1 LISSLAGATILL
13 KRTLNV
19 KEKLNMT
26 MNLESAN
33 LILRLWFLL
42 HRDYALL
49 RGCEDQIYG
58 EKGLTMEQYATLVAI
73 KYLDNPV
80 RPTDVARWIG
90 RSPNSVSMIIDRMVK
105 AGLVRRE
112 RDRRDRRVVRLI
124 ISSKAENALKPATQ
138 AGWEFIQKIMSP
150 LSDEDRH
157 TLARLLE
164 TLRYQTMAYLNP
176 GEDIQEMVIND
187 DKSHINLRGRLVKRG
202 LTSTAQAKRRG
213 GEKGR
218 TI

>member
-1 LISSLAGATILL
+1 
-13 KRTLNV
+13 
-19 KEKLNMT
+19 MT
-26 MNLESAN
+26 VDPQSAN
-33 LILRLWFLL
+33 LVLRLWFLL

-58 EKGLTMEQYATLVAI
+58 EKGLTMEQYATLVAM
-73 KYLDNPV
+73 KYLGRSV

-90 RSPNSVSMIIDRMVK
+90 RSPNSVSMMIDRMVK

-112 RDRRDRRVVRLI
+112 RSRTDRRVVRLI
-124 ISSKAENALKPATQ
+124 MSSKAENALKPATQ

-164 TLRYQTMAYLNP
+164 TLRYQTMAHLNP
-176 GEDIQEMVIND
+176 GQDIGKMVIND

-202 LTSTAQAKRRG
+202 LTSTPQPKRQAGKN
-213 GEKGR
+213 
-218 TI
+218 

>member
-1 LISSLAGATILL
+1 
-13 KRTLNV
+13 
-19 KEKLNMT
+19 MT
-26 MNLESAN
+26 VNLESAN

-73 KYLDNPV
+73 KYLNDPV

-90 RSPNSVSMIIDRMVK
+90 RRTNSVSMMIDRMVK

-112 RDRRDRRVVRLI
+112 RSRGDRRVVRLI
-124 ISSKAENALKPATQ
+124 ITSKAENALEPATR

-150 LSDEDRH
+150 LSEEDRQ
-157 TLARLLE
+157 TFARLLE
-164 TLRYQTMAYLNP
+164 TLRYQTLNYLNP
-176 GEDIQEMVIND
+176 GEDIEKMVRND
-187 DKSHINLRGRLVKRG
+187 DKSHVNLRGRLVQRG
-202 LTSTAQAKRRG
+202 LTSTPQVKHQG
-213 GEKGR
+213 GKKGK
-218 TI
+218 TV

>member
-1 LISSLAGATILL
+1 MSPPATAIIVL
-13 KRTLNV
+13 KSTLKL
-19 KEKLNMT
+19 KERLSMT
-26 MNLESAN
+26 VDSQSAN
-33 LILRLWFLL
+33 VVLRLWFLL

-58 EKGLTMEQYATLVAI
+58 EKGLTMEQYATLVAM
-73 KYLDNPV
+73 KYLGRSV

-90 RSPNSVSMIIDRMVK
+90 RSPNSVSMMIDRMVK

-112 RDRRDRRVVRLI
+112 RSRTDRRVVRLI
-124 ISSKAENALKPATQ
+124 MSSKAENALKPATQ

-164 TLRYQTMAYLNP
+164 TLRYQTMAHLNP
-176 GEDIQEMVIND
+176 GQDIGKMVMND
-187 DKSHINLRGRLVKRG
+187 DKSHINLRGRLVKHG
-202 LTSTAQAKRRG
+202 LTSTPQPKRRD

-218 TI
+218 TT

>member
-1 LISSLAGATILL
+1 
-13 KRTLNV
+13 
-19 KEKLNMT
+19 MT
-26 MNLESAN
+26 VNSESAN

-49 RGCEDQIYG
+49 RGCEDQMYG

-73 KYLDNPV
+73 KYLNDPV

-90 RSPNSVSMIIDRMVK
+90 RSPNSVSMMIDRMVK

-112 RDRRDRRVVRLI
+112 RSRRDRRVVRLI
-124 ISSKAENALKPATQ
+124 ITSKAENALKPATR

-150 LSDEDRH
+150 LSEEDRY

-164 TLRYQTMAYLNP
+164 MLRYETLNYLNP
-176 GEDIQEMVIND
+176 GEDIEEMVRND
-187 DKSHINLRGRLVKRG
+187 DKSHVNLRGRLVQRG
-202 LTSTAQAKRRG
+202 LISTPQAKRQSGKKR
-213 GEKGR
+213 K
-218 TI
+218 TV

>member
-1 LISSLAGATILL
+1 
-13 KRTLNV
+13 
-19 KEKLNMT
+19 MT
-26 MNLESAN
+26 VDPKSAN

-49 RGCEDQIYG
+49 RSCEDRIYG

-73 KYLDNPV
+73 KYLGGSV

-90 RSPNSVSMIIDRMVK
+90 RSPNSVSMMVDRMVK

-112 RDRRDRRVVRLI
+112 RSRTDRRVVRLI

-157 TLARLLE
+157 TFARLLE
-164 TLRYQTMAYLNP
+164 TLRYQTMNYLNP
-176 GEDIQEMVIND
+176 GEDIEEMVRND
-187 DKSHINLRGRLVKRG
+187 DKSHINLRGRLVQRG
-202 LTSTAQAKRRG
+202 LASTPQAKRQG
-213 GEKGR
+213 GEKGKV
-218 TI
+218 I